1 MFSIHEL
8 EIPQTLLCTNRANHL
23 QNSDF
28 QYFDKDGFEL
38 NIAEQKFYRAMG
50 YNLDNGVL
58 NHICREELWMELE
71 PAPGLYLDHS
81 MIMYRCS
88 YAEDAEQQIREYSS
102 IYPYANILLQATAK
116 WGYDFDLNAI
126 SESGQVFEVL
136 HIEYDSTDYNTFIE
150 SKCRFEEIVTHTDWQ
165 DIADKVWDYRDKWQH
180 LKGYQQNHWK
190 AKYIL
195 DWEESEVLEKVLK

>member
-1 MFSIHEL
+1 MFSISKL
-8 EIPQTLLCTNRANHL
+8 EIPSTLLCINRANHL

-28 QYFDKDGFEL
+28 QWFDKDGFEL
-38 NIAEQKFYRAMG
+38 NVAEQKFYSAMG
-50 YNLDNGVL
+50 YNLDTGIL
-58 NHICREELWMELE
+58 NHICREEEWISMY
-71 PAPGLYLDHS
+71 PNDRLYLDHS

-88 YAEDAEQQIREYSS
+88 YAGDAEQQIQEYST

-126 SESGQVFEVL
+126 SDTGQVFEVL
-136 HIEYDSTDYNTFIE
+136 HIEYDSTDYDTFM
-150 SKCRFEEIVTHTDWQ
+150 KNKRWFEDTVTYTNWQ
-165 DIADKVWDYRDKWQH
+165 DVADEVWYYRDKWQH